1 MATLINIGEN
11 NMSTIETYK
20 QEIEKELN
28 LALEKLVELKT
39 KIRSLSDV
47 ERLDFI
53 KDVESLETM
62 ANEMRARVK
71 EINVEMENSWE
82 QIKGD
87 VDSSLITINEGFERL
102 NRSLT

>member
-102 NRSLT
+102 NRSLV

>member
-1 MATLINIGEN
+1 MATLINTGEN

-39 KIRSLSDV
+39 KIRTLSDT
-47 ERLDFI
+47 ERLEFI

-71 EINVEMENSWE
+71 EINIEMENSWE

-87 VDSSLITINEGFERL
+87 VNNSLIIINEGFERL
-102 NRSLT
+102 NRSLV

>member
-1 MATLINIGEN
+1 
-11 NMSTIETYK
+11 MSTIEIYK
-20 QEIEKELN
+20 QEIEKELD

-62 ANEMRARVK
+62 ANEMMTRVK

-87 VDSSLITINEGFERL
+87 VDSSLIKINEGFERL
-102 NRSLT
+102 NRSFV

>member
-1 MATLINIGEN
+1 
-11 NMSTIETYK
+11 MSTIETYK
-20 QEIEKELN
+20 QEIEKELD

-62 ANEMRARVK
+62 ANEMMDRVK

-87 VDSSLITINEGFERL
+87 VDSSLIKINEGFERL
-102 NRSLT
+102 NRSLV

>member
-1 MATLINIGEN
+1 MATLINTGEN

-39 KIRSLSDV
+39 KIRTLSDT
-47 ERLDFI
+47 ERLEFI

-71 EINVEMENSWE
+71 EINIEMENSWE

-102 NRSLT
+102 NRSLV

>member
-1 MATLINIGEN
+1 MATLINTGEN

-39 KIRSLSDV
+39 KIRTLSDT

-71 EINVEMENSWE
+71 EINIEMENSWE

-87 VDSSLITINEGFERL
+87 VNNSLIIINEGFERL
-102 NRSLT
+102 NRSLV

>member
-62 ANEMRARVK
+62 ANEMRTRVK

-102 NRSLT
+102 NRSLV

>member
-1 MATLINIGEN
+1 MATLINTGEN

-39 KIRSLSDV
+39 KIRTLSDT

-71 EINVEMENSWE
+71 EINIEMENSWE

-87 VDSSLITINEGFERL
+87 VNSSLITINESFERL
-102 NRSLT
+102 NRSLV

>member
-1 MATLINIGEN
+1 MATLINTGEN

-39 KIRSLSDV
+39 KIRTLSDT
-47 ERLDFI
+47 ERLEFI

-71 EINVEMENSWE
+71 EINIEMENSWE

-87 VDSSLITINEGFERL
+87 VNSSLITINEGFERL
-102 NRSLT
+102 NRALA

>member
-1 MATLINIGEN
+1 
-11 NMSTIETYK
+11 MSTIETYK

-71 EINVEMENSWE
+71 EINVEMENSWK

>member
-1 MATLINIGEN
+1 
-11 NMSTIETYK
+11 MSTIETYK

-39 KIRSLSDV
+39 KIRTLSDT

-71 EINVEMENSWE
+71 EINIEMENSWE

-87 VDSSLITINEGFERL
+87 VNSSLITINEGFERL
-102 NRSLT
+102 NRSLV